1 LVPEPDR
8 PYSPPTRV
16 PRLKTDEM
24 ESATPQRLGRYE
36 IDREIGRGGMSVV
49 YRARDPALGRT
60 VALKVLHPH
69 LASRAES
76 RERFEREAQ
85 AVARL
90 HHPSILEVFDFA
102 PPDSERAYIVSEFI
116 DGPTLRAFVD
126 EHPLRRTEVAALLAV
141 PLFEALDHA
150 HEAGIVHRDVKP
162 ENVMIAR
169 NGLPILM
176 DFGIAQLVDME
187 TLTQTGTILGSPAHM
202 APEVVDGQNVTA
214 RADVFSAG
222 TVLYWLVCG
231 VLPFTGPNPAALFR
245 RILECRFDPVLQ
257 RRPTAGK
264 PLARLI
270 EQCLQRDPAERPQ
283 RARVVAE
290 SLRAQLAEAGIGD
303 VPKELAA
310 YFDHPAAYEDA
321 LPARVIPPYLAS
333 AERALAAKQTARAL
347 DFLDRV
353 LALDEHHPAARAL
366 LTRIER
372 GHRRRRFVVGLLGG
386 VVSTAAAAGA
396 WMFWPAPPP
405 TPWPEPS
412 PDVTGPES
420 AAPPSVAPT
429 RTPDAPATAVPT
441 LAPTAPPTAV
451 PTLAPTAGPAR
462 PSRPPP
468 PRTAPASVAVVTVP
482 ARPIR
487 VDVRADLMSSQVYVD
502 GARHGYMYEVKRADG
517 LLLSPGQHI
526 VDIRHE
532 ACERLILPVVIEPGQ
547 ERVAPIVA
555 RCTPLPAR
563 LRIASN
569 KDAPVRR
576 KSDGQLLGQ
585 TNADI
590 EVPMGSLRQ
599 ALRLTIGE
607 PGVSLQTRD
616 VSLAAGKTTT
626 ETVDF

>member
-1 LVPEPDR
+1 MPQ
-8 PYSPPTRV
+8 RV
-16 PRLKTDEM
+16 TVGMDT
-24 ESATPQRLGRYE
+24 STPQRLGRYE

-69 LASRAES
+69 LAARAES

-141 PLFEALDHA
+141 PLFDALDHA
-150 HEAGIVHRDVKP
+150 HESGIVHRDVKP

-270 EQCLQRDPAERPQ
+270 EQCLQRDPADRPQ
-283 RARVVAE
+283 RARVVADA
-290 SLRAQLAEAGIGD
+290 LRAQLAEAGLGD
-303 VPKELAA
+303 LPKELAA
-310 YFDHPAAYEDA
+310 YFDHPVAYEDA
-321 LPARVIPPYLAS
+321 LPQRVIPPYLAA

-353 LALDEHHPAARAL
+353 LALDETHPAARAL

-386 VVSTAAAAGA
+386 VATTAAVATVVA
-396 WMFWPAPPP
+396 FWPAPAPDPP
-405 TPWPEPS
+405 
-412 PDVTGPES
+412 PDLQPAPVAASS
-420 AAPPSVAPT
+420 AAPPST
-429 RTPDAPATAVPT
+429 PATRPSAPPPPSGPVPGT
-441 LAPTAPPTAV
+441 TPPTTAPPS
-451 PTLAPTAGPAR
+451 APASVAAR

-468 PRTAPASVAVVTVP
+468 GPRSAAPTAPSVTPP
-482 ARPIR
+482 ARPVR
-487 VDVRADLMSSQVYVD
+487 VDVRADLMSSHVYVD
-502 GARHGYMYEVKRADG
+502 GARHGYMYEVKRAEG
-517 LLLSPGQHI
+517 LLLAPGQHV

-532 ACERLILPVVIEPGQ
+532 SCQRLLLPVVIEPGQ
-547 ERVAPIVA
+547 ERVPPLVA
-555 RCTPLPAR
+555 RCSPLPAR

-569 KDAPVRR
+569 RDAPVRR

-585 TNADI
+585 TNAEI
-590 EVPMGSLRQ
+590 EVPMTAIRQ

>member
-1 LVPEPDR
+1 MD
-8 PYSPPTRV
+8 T
-16 PRLKTDEM
+16 
-24 ESATPQRLGRYE
+24 ATPQRLGRYE

-116 DGPTLRAFVD
+116 DGPTLRAFID

-270 EQCLQRDPAERPQ
+270 EQCLQRDPGDRPQ

-290 SLRAQLAEAGIGD
+290 ALRGQLAEAGLSD

-333 AERALAAKQTARAL
+333 AERALAAQQTARAL

-353 LALDEHHPAARAL
+353 LALDETHPAARAL
-366 LTRIER
+366 LARIER
-372 GHRRRRFVVGLLGG
+372 GHRRRRFVLGMLGG
-386 VVSTAAAAGA
+386 AATVAAAAA
-396 WMFWPAPPP
+396 VITLWPPPAPPRLP
-405 TPWPEPS
+405 DGP
-412 PDVTGPES
+412 PDV
-420 AAPPSVAPT
+420 V
-429 RTPDAPATAVPT
+429 APATARPTGPPVPS
-441 LAPTAPPTAV
+441 APASATMNPTTPPEAPSTAPTTAPGTTAPPPAPITA
-451 PTLAPTAGPAR
+451 AR
-462 PSRPPP
+462 PSRSQP
-468 PRTAPASVAVVTVP
+468 PRTAPPSEAVVTPP
-482 ARPIR
+482 ARPVR
-487 VDVRADLMSSQVYVD
+487 VDVRADLMSSQVFVD

-517 LLLSPGQHI
+517 LLLAPGQHI

-532 ACERLILPVVIEPGQ
+532 ACERLTLPVVIEPGQ
-547 ERVAPIVA
+547 ERVPPIVA
-555 RCTPLPAR
+555 RCSPLPAR
-563 LRIASN
+563 LRVVSN

-585 TNADI
+585 TNVDI
-590 EVPMGSLRQ
+590 EVPMGALRQ